1 MKVFRNQLAGH
12 IRVPLGAM
20 TGSRR
25 ALGRLLA
32 TFAAALALAVPAFA
46 ATPSEIYKDY
56 ADNGRLDANYSK
68 AELRRAL
75 QDATVQGYG
84 SPVVV
89 TKMKQK
95 SRPTGGVK
103 GKRTPP
109 RGVQKERGRL
119 PFTGAELG
127 LFMFVSLALVG
138 AGALLRLTGRRRAGA
153 AP

>member
-1 MKVFRNQLAGH
+1 
-12 IRVPLGAM
+12 M
-20 TGSRR
+20 TRSKR

-32 TFAAALALAVPAFA
+32 TFAAALALAVPAFG

-75 QDATVQGYG
+75 EDATVQGYG

-95 SRPTGGVK
+95 SKPTGGVK

-109 RGVQKERGRL
+109 RGVEKARGGL

-138 AGALLRLTGRRRAGA
+138 TGALLRLTGRKKVRLSSSGA
-153 AP
+153 R